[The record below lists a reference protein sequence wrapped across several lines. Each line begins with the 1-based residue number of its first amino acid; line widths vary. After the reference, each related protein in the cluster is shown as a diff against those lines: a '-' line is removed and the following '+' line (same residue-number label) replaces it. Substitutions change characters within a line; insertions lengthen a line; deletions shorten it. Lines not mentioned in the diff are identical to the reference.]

1 MFGCVDS
8 RESASYMADVITKIE
23 KMQITRVT
31 NELVEADKGTAK
43 KVHQYIYHP
52 SDIKYLGKG
61 ELIYCCKDIMKIQY
75 VYSKYYQS

>member
-1 MFGCVDS
+1 
-8 RESASYMADVITKIE
+8 MADVIATIE

-31 NELVEADKGTAK
+31 NELVKGGKGTAK

-61 ELIYCCKDIMKIQY
+61 ELIYCCKDTKQIEY
-75 VYSKYYQS
+75 VYSKYYLDKNKCF

>member
-1 MFGCVDS
+1 
-8 RESASYMADVITKIE
+8 MADVIATIE

-31 NELVEADKGTAK
+31 NELVKGGKGTAK

-61 ELIYCCKDIMKIQY
+61 EKDTKKIEY
-75 VYSKYYQS
+75 IYSKYYHS